1 MWILNQKLNLVVY
14 VLFIFTGTISYGLQ
28 DGVLVSLLLGDIDCF
43 RRFEK
48 CYLDIWLVWVY
59 EQEVQLE
66 LLVSCVLHQKQ

>member
-14 VLFIFTGTISYGLQ
+14 VLFVFTGTISYGLQ
-28 DGVLVSLLLGDIDCF
+28 DGVLVSLLLGDIDSF

-59 EQEVQLE
+59 EQEVHLE
-66 LLVSCVLHQKQ
+66 LLVSCVLNQKQ